1 MLKSNSK
8 KYRLKNPSKCK
19 LKSAFFGPMGAGKT
33 TISEKLE
40 KLLYINSI
48 NVKFQDEYL
57 DQNPFFAKVY
67 DHKIEQI
74 MEKYYKTG
82 NQFYF
87 TENRFNIEKKNDQEY
102 INNNQVL
109 ITE

>member
-40 KLLYINSI
+40 KLLYLNSI
-48 NVKFQDEYL
+48 NVKF
-57 DQNPFFAKVY
+57 
-67 DHKIEQI
+67 
-74 MEKYYKTG
+74 
-82 NQFYF
+82 
-87 TENRFNIEKKNDQEY
+87 
-102 INNNQVL
+102 
-109 ITE
+109 